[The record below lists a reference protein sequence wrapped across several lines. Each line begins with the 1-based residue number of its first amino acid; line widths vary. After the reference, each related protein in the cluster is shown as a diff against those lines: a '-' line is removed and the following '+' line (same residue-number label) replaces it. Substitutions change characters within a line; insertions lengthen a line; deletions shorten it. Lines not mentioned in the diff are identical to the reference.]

1 MPDLAVNWHQKPK
14 GGQLRAKPK
23 TELGVLST
31 NTPPMHHPFAKS
43 FLLLI
48 VGLGLGAPI
57 ARAEIDLQNLVKN
70 SPFGEGKAPG
80 EKSGSLEFRG
90 VYVDQG
96 VTYFNIYNPA
106 TKSSTWIAQGETSTG
121 PLNLAVKSYDETA
134 DTVVVEN
141 NGQAVK
147 MVLHKSQIV
156 PLVSAAPAQAEARNA
171 ASLTTAANGNAT
183 TAKDG
188 KSNVTSEQAQAFREQ
203 MRQRWSDRQNSDKGS
218 NTNNTSD
225 KKKSDG
231 NGNADNS
238 NAETK
243 KSKKNVQ

>member
-1 MPDLAVNWHQKPK
+1 MP
-14 GGQLRAKPK
+14 
-23 TELGVLST
+23 
-31 NTPPMHHPFAKS
+31 HPFPKS
-43 FLLLI
+43 FLPFLI

-57 ARAEIDLQNLVKN
+57 ARADIDLQNLVKN

-106 TKSSTWIAQGETSTG
+106 TKSSTWVAQGETSTG

-134 DTVVVEN
+134 NTVVVEN

-156 PLVSAAPAQAEARNA
+156 PLESAAPAQAEARNA
-171 ASLTTAANGNAT
+171 PSLTTAANGNAA

-188 KSNVTSEQAQAFREQ
+188 KSNVTSEKAQAFREE
-203 MRQRWSDRQNSDKGS
+203 MRQRWGGRQNSDKGS
-218 NTNNTSD
+218 NANNTND
-225 KKKSDG
+225 NKKSDN

-238 NAETK
+238 KAETK
-243 KSKKNVQ
+243 KANQNVQ